1 MTSPSSL
8 PNQPFDEKLFAQQKE
23 LIVAPKPSLDP
34 AFTPP
39 QNFVKH
45 VAKEKGERAI
55 LEGKVACIV
64 CAGGMGTRL
73 GISGP
78 KGTAKVLGEKTLFQL
93 LCEKAPKGASIAIM
107 TSPQNDRA
115 TREFFL
121 RHNHFGLQVEFFVQN
136 ELPLMDTNGNWF
148 ADKNGKTAMAPDGNG
163 EVLQLLYKSGIYEK
177 WQKRGVEYV
186 NILPIDNPLADPFDP
201 ELISLMI
208 EKRVSLSIKAIEK
221 CDCHEHLG
229 LLAEKNGRLY
239 VLEYS
244 EYKQKKLDSWTI
256 GNTGLFAVT
265 MAFIEKVHGAT
276 LPLHLAKKKLGEKKV
291 YKFEKFNFD
300 LFAHVNSYAGIISDR
315 KKCFSPLKNAT
326 GPNSFETVKKDLLS

>member
-8 PNQPFDEKLFAQQKE
+8 PNQPFDEKLFCQQKE

-34 AFTPP
+34 TFTPP
-39 QNFVKH
+39 QNFVTS
-45 VAKEKGERAI
+45 VPIGKGARAI
-55 LEGKVACIV
+55 QEGKVACIV

-73 GISGP
+73 GILGP
-78 KGTAKVLGEKTLFQL
+78 KGTAKVLEEKTLFQL
-93 LCEKAPKGASIAIM
+93 LCEKAPKGAPIAIM
-107 TSPQNDRA
+107 TSPQNDHA
-115 TREFFL
+115 TQEFFL
-121 RHNHFGLQVEFFVQN
+121 SHNHFGLQVEFFVQN
-136 ELPLMDTNGNWF
+136 ELPLMDITGNWF

-229 LLAEKNGRLY
+229 LLAEKNNRIY

-256 GNTGLFAVT
+256 ANAGLFAVT

-276 LPLHLAKKKLGEKKV
+276 LPLHLAKKNLGEKKV

-300 LFAHVNSYAGIISDR
+300 LFAHSNSYAGIISDR

-326 GPNSFETVKKDLLS
+326 GPNSFETVRKDLQ

>member
-34 AFTPP
+34 GFTPP
-39 QNFVKH
+39 QNFVKR
-45 VAKEKGERAI
+45 VPIEKGERAVQ
-55 LEGKVACIV
+55 EGKVASVV

-73 GISGP
+73 GILGP
-78 KGTAKVLGEKTLFQL
+78 KGTAKVLGEKTLFEL
-93 LCEKAPKGASIAIM
+93 LCEKVPNGAPIAIM

-121 RHNHFGLQVEFFVQN
+121 SHNNFGKEIEFFVQN
-136 ELPLMDTNGNWF
+136 ELPLMDTTGNWF
-148 ADKNGKTAMAPDGNG
+148 TDKEGKTAMAPDGNG
-163 EVLQLLYKSGIYEK
+163 EVFHLLYKSDIYEK
-177 WQKRGVEYV
+177 WQERGIEYV
-186 NILPIDNPLADPFDP
+186 NVLPVDNPLANPFDP
-201 ELISLMI
+201 ELISLLI
-208 EKRVSLSIKAIEK
+208 EKRVPLSIKAIEK

-244 EYKQKKLDSWTI
+244 EYNQKKLDSWTI
-256 GNTGLFAVT
+256 GNAGLFAVT
-265 MAFIEKVHGAT
+265 MAFIEKVQTAE
-276 LPLHLAKKKLGEKKV
+276 LPLHLAKKTLGEKKV

-300 LFAHVNSYAGIISDR
+300 LFAHANSYAGIISER
-315 KKCFSPLKNAT
+315 KECFSPLKNAT
-326 GPNSFETVKKDLLS
+326 GPNSFATVQRDLLE